1 MMIWSAQALQDGRYK
16 KSAMRN
22 PVFLLGS
29 HKSGTSLL
37 RSLLD
42 GSDELFVIPIEAHFF
57 QFSGWWVD
65 YALRRSPPVN
75 LSFDEVVDS
84 FTQHIRQSNERTSQT
99 SDSKLTG
106 RWNVDRF
113 TEHLNKTGQ
122 TPFENADFRGFLD
135 RYVEAMHISL
145 YGDSPA
151 VRRFAEKS
159 VENAEYAPV
168 LKTLYPQA
176 KFVHLIRNPYATLV
190 ALRRHLARRHYPF
203 LGNAIEALDNSYYH
217 LYKNPSILPDYLVV
231 RYEDLVAE
239 PSDVMKQVATFI
251 DIDFSESLLE
261 PTLIGEPWAGNSSS
275 GSSFSGISSEPL
287 TTWRREIRSLEIHFV
302 NAFFAHVLRDH
313 GYERLMSRVSAYRP
327 VQGENPRSYLAN
339 RLFWAF
345 SRATGS
351 ASWLI

>member
-1 MMIWSAQALQDGRYK
+1 MKNA
-16 KSAMRN
+16 
-22 PVFLLGS
+22 VFLLGS

-65 YALRRSPPVN
+65 YALRRSPPAN

-84 FTQHIRQSNERTSQT
+84 FTQHIRQSNEGASQT

-113 TEHLNKTGQ
+113 TEHLKSGH
-122 TPFENADFRGFLD
+122 TPFKNGDFRGFLD
-135 RYVEAMHISL
+135 CYVEALHISL
-145 YGDSPA
+145 YDSPPP

-168 LKTLYPQA
+168 LNTLYPEA

-203 LGNAIEALDNSYYH
+203 LGNAIAALNNSYYH
-217 LYKNPSILPDYLVV
+217 LYRNPLILPDYLVV
-231 RYEDLVAE
+231 RYEDLVTE
-239 PSDVMKQVATFI
+239 PTDVMKKVAAFI
-251 DIDFSESLLE
+251 DIDFSDSLLE
-261 PTLIGEPWAGNSSS
+261 PTLMGQPWAGNSSS
-275 GSSFSGISSEPL
+275 GRRFGGISSEPL
-287 TTWRREIRSLEIHFV
+287 TTWHREIRSLEIHFV
-302 NAFFAHVLRDH
+302 NAFFDHVLRAY
-313 GYERLMSRVSAYRP
+313 GYERLMSENSAYRP
-327 VQGENPRSYLAN
+327 VQGEKPRSYLAN

-345 SRATGS
+345 SQATGS